1 MLGLTQARERGA
13 RPLAL
18 ATVVGSVMLSN
29 LAGAQAR
36 DAAAAPLL
44 VGRVVESPAVPVAGA
59 TVGVYGDADT
69 TTTSDS
75 GRFTLSHVTRGPHML
90 WIRRLGFE
98 TTRAPVTIAPGR
110 EDVLTFS
117 MVRTVPLLPTVST
130 TAVTQAYRDVGLD
143 ERMRAGIGQFL
154 TYKQIEERHASTL
167 SQLLDQMRGIVVWI
181 HPQNFEASVD
191 GTRGVGS
198 CIGFDVDGVPQ
209 TELYNPTGLPT
220 DDADN
225 LMDPAMVGAIEVYS
239 SSERPVQ
246 FGPGREER
254 PLPIPGSP
262 PPTVDVTDQ
271 QCGLV
276 VLWTKARLGLLARDP
291 GRASS
296 SHSDVRGEGVF
307 PTGPSC
313 GPPLPIDTT
322 DVAVYATLNADRQHP
337 ATDTSWSR
345 YAGRVLTALRGVFV
359 MPSALPLP
367 AFGYPLRKSGRT
379 PRPDAGTGARPS
391 LDVEPTLSAVASF
404 ALDSSGQVADPQ
416 IAVSSMSGAA
426 DTSLLAAI
434 AEAGVTHG
442 FPSAPTAEARG
453 PSTRFDL
460 IVSTV
465 RPAVGD
471 AASLI
476 GRITVPIWPLTR
488 RAALSGAS
496 QPNLASVGIGEGLD
510 GPGPRLEFVV
520 DAQGHAAMPTVRAIG
535 VNEAATGTPERDRVD
550 ALARALPTLQF
561 EPARVGT
568 CPVSQLISTGPTW
581 TR

>member
-1 MLGLTQARERGA
+1 
-13 RPLAL
+13 
-18 ATVVGSVMLSN
+18 
-29 LAGAQAR
+29 
-36 DAAAAPLL
+36 
-44 VGRVVESPAVPVAGA
+44 
-59 TVGVYGDADT
+59 
-69 TTTSDS
+69 
-75 GRFTLSHVTRGPHML
+75 
-90 WIRRLGFE
+90 
-98 TTRAPVTIAPGR
+98 
-110 EDVLTFS
+110 
-117 MVRTVPLLPTVST
+117 
-130 TAVTQAYRDVGLD
+130 
-143 ERMRAGIGQFL
+143 
-154 TYKQIEERHASTL
+154 
-167 SQLLDQMRGIVVWI
+167 
-181 HPQNFEASVD
+181 
-191 GTRGVGS
+191 
-198 CIGFDVDGVPQ
+198 
-209 TELYNPTGLPT
+209 
-220 DDADN
+220 
-225 LMDPAMVGAIEVYS
+225 MVGAIEVYS

-276 VLWTKARLGLLARDP
+276 VLWTKARLGLLARDR
-291 GRASS
+291 GRASG
-296 SHSDVRGEGVF
+296 SHSDVNGEGVF

-313 GPPLPIDTT
+313 GPPSPIDTT

-520 DAQGHAAMPTVRAIG
+520 NAQGHAAMPTVRAIG